1 MVTTVDVYKEIR
13 RLQLEGATSQRQ
25 VAKAL
30 GISRN
35 TVKKYWNGDSVPW
48 EKKAYNRTAPVLTP
62 DVMQFITAC
71 LNEDD
76 AEGIKK
82 QRHTARRIY
91 TRLVNECGFTGS
103 ESAVRSAV
111 HEMRLERKAREVFI
125 PLSFKAGDSIQ
136 VDWGEA
142 TIYLKGKKA
151 TVNLF
156 CARMCYSCAPFVVA
170 YRRQNLE
177 SFLDAIIRAFK
188 YYGGVPRR
196 IVFDNARVAV
206 KSGFGAHAAAQDDY
220 SQLAAHYGFA
230 PVFCNPASGN
240 EKGLVENLV
249 GYIRRNVCV
258 PLPRVDSLE
267 ALNGKLLE
275 QCVKYLDHKV
285 ESRPQKV
292 AVMLEEDQRA
302 LYPMPKYPLDISKKA
317 YPTVGRYSTVLFDTN
332 QYSVPCKYRGKSTLL
347 KAYPNTIEVWV
358 NGELVAVHNRCFGK
372 KEESLDLQHYLP
384 ILAQKGRAI
393 RYARPVTNAVPAE
406 FVDWMENQH
415 FKPKEMVELLEQC
428 LNDGYRAVMQRRIS
442 EPKELDFANEVTVQ
456 MVDLAQYDR
465 LCSKEVSAS

>member
-13 RLQLEGATSQRQ
+13 RLQLEGVTSQRQ
-25 VAKAL
+25 VAKTL
-30 GISRN
+30 CISRN

-48 EKKAYNRTAPVLTP
+48 EKKEYNRSPTVLTP
-62 DVMQFITAC
+62 EVQKFIASC
-71 LNEDD
+71 LNEDE

-91 TRLVNECGFTGS
+91 TRLVDEYGFIGS
-103 ESAVRSAV
+103 ESAVRNAV
-111 HEMRLERKAREVFI
+111 HEMHLERKANEVFI
-125 PLSFKAGDSIQ
+125 PLSFQPGDSVQ

-142 TIYLKGKKA
+142 TVYLNGKRV

-156 CARMCYSCAPFVVA
+156 CARMCHSCAPFVTA
-170 YRRQNLE
+170 YWRQNLE
-177 SFLDAIIRAFK
+177 SFLDAIIRTFK
-188 YYGGVPRR
+188 YFGGVPRR

-220 SQLAAHYGFA
+220 SQLAAHYGFE
-230 PVFCNPASGN
+230 PIFCNPASGN

-258 PLPRVDSLE
+258 PLPRVASLE
-267 ALNGKLLE
+267 ELNGKLLE
-275 QCVKYLDHKV
+275 QCVKYLEHKV

-292 AVMLEEDQRA
+292 ATMLEEDQQA
-302 LYPMPKYPLDISKKA
+302 LYPLPKYPLDVSKKA
-317 YPTVGRYSTVLFDTN
+317 YPTVGRYSTVLFETN

-358 NGELVAVHNRCFGK
+358 NGELVAVHNRCQGK
-372 KEESLDLQHYLP
+372 KQESLDLQHYLP

-393 RYARPVTNAVPAE
+393 RYARPVRNAVPLE
-406 FVDWMENQH
+406 FIDWMDSQH
-415 FKPKEMVELLEQC
+415 LKPKEMVELLEQC
-428 LNDGYRAVMQRRIS
+428 LSDGYQAVIQRKTS
-442 EPKELDFANEVTVQ
+442 EPSELDFSNEVNVQ
-456 MVDLAQYDR
+456 FVDLGQYDR
-465 LCSKEVSAS
+465 LCSREVSVS